1 MKTALIT
8 AIAVTIAAA
17 PLSAANLTF
26 DYDALTLSQQA
37 QVFNVVNSDEN
48 QATRERLIKAI
59 LGDANATEDGVAAAK
74 IRFIEDSDESSETR
88 KRLIE
93 ATRD

>member
-17 PLSAANLTF
+17 PLSAANLNF
-26 DYDALTLSQQA
+26 DYDALTLSQRA

-48 QATRERLIKAI
+48 QATRERLIEAI
-59 LGDANATEDGVAAAK
+59 VGDTNATEDGVAAAK
-74 IRFIEDSDESSETR
+74 VRFIEDSDESSATR
-88 KRLIE
+88 NRLID
-93 ATRD
+93 AARD